1 MTKRK
6 EERLANILLRFM
18 PSVRTARYEFMI
30 TKGSFGEDEKS
41 VRVARGA
48 PANSFICFSTL

>member
-18 PSVRTARYEFMI
+18 PSVRTARYGFMI
-30 TKGSFGEDEKS
+30 TRGSFGEDEKS

-48 PANSFICFSTL
+48 PANSFICFSAL

>member
-6 EERLANILLRFM
+6 EERLANILLWFM
-18 PSVRTARYEFMI
+18 PSVRTARYGFMI
-30 TKGSFGEDEKS
+30 TRGSFGEDEKS

-48 PANSFICFSTL
+48 PANSFSTL